1 MGGPITAM
9 LDDIASCSGE
19 GPGVTRLP
27 FTQEHHT
34 AAAKIRKWMQDTGL
48 AVHMDA
54 AGTIIGRREG
64 AEGGPTL
71 LFGSHQDTVRHG
83 GKYDGIMGV
92 LLPIL
97 ALRAIDDLQLPFSVQ
112 VMAFADEEGVRF
124 PTALIGPRAL
134 AGNFDP
140 GVLDLEDQD

>member
-92 LLPIL
+92 CCPFWHCG
-97 ALRAIDDLQLPFSVQ
+97 QLTICNFPFQ
-112 VMAFADEEGVRF
+112 FR
-124 PTALIGPRAL
+124 
-134 AGNFDP
+134 
-140 GVLDLEDQD
+140 

>member
-1 MGGPITAM
+1 
-9 LDDIASCSGE
+9 
-19 GPGVTRLP
+19 
-27 FTQEHHT
+27 
-34 AAAKIRKWMQDTGL
+34 MQDTGL

-54 AGTIIGRREG
+54 AGTVIGRREG

-97 ALRAIDDLQLPFSVQ
+97 ALRAIDDLQLPFL
-112 VMAFADEEGVRF
+112 FR
-124 PTALIGPRAL
+124 
-134 AGNFDP
+134 
-140 GVLDLEDQD
+140 

>member
-1 MGGPITAM
+1 
-9 LDDIASCSGE
+9 
-19 GPGVTRLP
+19 
-27 FTQEHHT
+27 
-34 AAAKIRKWMQDTGL
+34 MQDTGL

-97 ALRAIDDLQLPFSVQ
+97 ALRATSATSVQ
-112 VMAFADEEGVRF
+112 VMAFADEEGFVSRH
-124 PTALIGPRAL
+124 ICGPRTL
-134 AGNFDP
+134 CGKF
-140 GVLDLEDQD
+140 

>member
-1 MGGPITAM
+1 MSGKITAM
-9 LDDIASCSGE
+9 LDDIASCSDG

-27 FTQEHHT
+27 FTSEHHR
-34 AAAKIRKWMQDTGL
+34 AAAIIKGWMEDTGL

-64 AEGGPTL
+64 VADGPTL
-71 LFGSHQDTVRHG
+71 LFGSHQDSVRNG

-97 ALRAIDDLQLPFSVQ
+97 ALREIKNLSLPLSVQ
-112 VMAFADEEGVRF
+112 AWPLLMKKVRF
-124 PTALIGPRAL
+124 PTALIGS
-134 AGNFDP
+134 
-140 GVLDLEDQD
+140 